1 MCFVH
6 QYFWYYGNWISLNCY
21 YFLFLLLGTHLLYA
35 FPCSLPIT
43 FCMTASNMESP
54 SVQLP
59 LPSFLKFVK
68 CISHPCRE
76 DLSISIQG
84 LEEVKYSGKRSSFP
98 SSCQICCIALLVLLQ
113 DAFPEENCLSL
124 LQKGRIAPS
133 GMRKPRVVRIESR
146 QGLHWQGQV
155 LQCLSQ
161 ESTAGSDSNK
171 NYW

>member
-1 MCFVH
+1 MCLVH

-21 YFLFLLLGTHLLYA
+21 YFLFLLLGTHLLYG

-43 FCMTASNMESP
+43 SCMTASNMESP

-84 LEEVKYSGKRSSFP
+84 LEEVKYSGKCSSFP

-113 DAFPEENCLSL
+113 DAFPEENCPVSVAERANCSL
-124 LQKGRIAPS
+124 WDEETKGGQNRIQAETSLAGPS
-133 GMRKPRVVRIESR
+133 PAVPEPGKHSR
-146 QGLHWQGQV
+146 EW
-155 LQCLSQ
+155 
-161 ESTAGSDSNK
+161 SNK